1 METSTP
7 GQDDLT
13 QPQRPDQSLGQL
25 VGELTTEMRTLVQ
38 QEVQLAKV
46 ELKEEAARAGKGGGM
61 LGGGAFAGYIA
72 ILLLS
77 FAAAWGIATAINTG
91 IAFLIVGA
99 VWALIAGVL
108 AWLGRTQLK
117 RVNVKPE
124 QTVET
129 VQEDVQWAKNQRK

>member
-7 GQDDLT
+7 GQEDLT
-13 QPQRPDQSLGQL
+13 QPRRPDESLGQL
-25 VGELTTEMRTLVQ
+25 VGELTTEMRTLLQ
-38 QEVQLAKV
+38 QELQLAKT
-46 ELKEEAARAGKGGGM
+46 ELKEEAVRAGKGGGM
-61 LGGGAFAGYIA
+61 LGGGAFAAYLA

-99 VWALIAGVL
+99 AWAVIAGVL
-108 AWLGRTQLK
+108 ALLGRAQLK